1 MEYILISWLSVLL
14 ALVIFMSTNTIA
26 YNNKVN
32 KMDKNIKNT
41 LFSMN
46 WKMVVQPVKT
56 FIFLLLTI
64 TSCLVS
70 GIMCFCL
77 ENPTNTA
84 RIAGFVFIT
93 LAIVIFLCSVYAYI
107 WTPNKI
113 KSIQID
119 KSIVDTLLSKA
130 EGCNKNSV
138 SVLVSKIKENKNV
151 NINLMKLAYLIY

>member
-1 MEYILISWLSVLL
+1 MEYILISWLSMLL
-14 ALVIFMSTNTIA
+14 ALVIFMSNNTIA

-56 FIFLLLTI
+56 FIFLLLAI
-64 TSCLVS
+64 TSCLV
-70 GIMCFCL
+70 
-77 ENPTNTA
+77 NPTNTA

-151 NINLMKLAYLIY
+151 NINLIKLAYLIH